1 MAYQVLFSA
10 QAQADF
16 DDLYAYLAD
25 QLGEATA
32 DAYTA
37 RLDRLCALV
46 QPVSRARAPS
56 TIHIRPGLRITGF
69 ERRVSIAFTV
79 RGEAEG
85 RGHPAPALR
94 GRSLELPP
102 E

>member
-25 QLGEATA
+25 QAGEATA

-37 RLDRLCALV
+37 RLDRYV
-46 QPVSRARAPS
+46 RSFSQFPERG
-56 TIHIRPGLRITGF
+56 TQHDHIRPGLRITGF

-79 RGEAEG
+79 RGDAVVI
-85 RGHPAPALR
+85 LR
-94 GRSLELPP
+94 LLYAGRSLELPP